1 MSHFTDSGA
10 YVRVQDYT
18 ETLYDPS
25 ASMNIECDLLSAQNM
40 KNLVFLRF
48 MLVNFSEICEISIY
62 FYKIQSRFRAVFGAC
77 RSSNVGLKEKS
88 ESIGSI
94 NINTH

>member
-1 MSHFTDSGA
+1 MSHFTDCGA
-10 YVRVQDYT
+10 HVRVQDYT
-18 ETLYDPS
+18 ETFYDVS
-25 ASMNIECDLLSAQNM
+25 ASMHIECDLLSAQNM

-62 FYKIQSRFRAVFGAC
+62 FYKIQSRFHAVFGVC
-77 RSSNVGLKEKS
+77 RSSDVGLKEKS